1 MKTIILQF
9 YSSLN
14 FGDDLFVKTFSD
26 YFNECA
32 IRLIVNPRCIPRGLG
47 KNVTVHPYSYVNFF
61 WEKLRSL
68 SGRSG
73 KLEAAVQKCADF
85 CLSRVQRRADAFVL
99 IGGSIFMEHA
109 VDCSEL
115 DFTARERPDFTIRS
129 HLQNQGNA
137 FVIGANLGPA
147 YSEEYWPRVRQTLL
161 KYRHVCLRDYASYCM
176 VSDLPHVQYAPDVL
190 FMVPKPNVKADR
202 KNVVISAMDIS
213 RMTGNQE
220 IITAY
225 YRLLRDVAERFS
237 QMGMVVTLVSL
248 CKSDGDEDAI
258 QEIIAGGG
266 QHCLANVSTCFYR
279 GDMQPIL
286 ELFSKASFVV
296 ASRFHSLIFA
306 LSFGKPVF
314 PIVYNCK
321 TAHYLQDLRFSG
333 KYTDLISLPKT
344 SCADVL
350 YNFEKNI
357 VTDCQEHKHFAENQF
372 LALREYLGKPVSTS
386 VPADS

>member
-26 YFNECA
+26 YFDECA
-32 IRLIVNPRCIPRGLG
+32 IRLIVNPRCIPHGLG
-47 KNVTVHPYSYVNFF
+47 KNVTVHPYSYINFF

-68 SGRSG
+68 SDHSR
-73 KLEAAVQKCADF
+73 KIEAVVQKCADF
-85 CLSRVQRRADAFVL
+85 CLSRVQSHADAFVL

-109 VDCSEL
+109 MDCPEL
-115 DFTARERPDFTIRS
+115 DFTARARPDFTIRS
-129 HLQNQGNA
+129 YMQNRGNA

-147 YSEEYWPRVRQTLL
+147 YSEGYWTSVRQTLL
-161 KYRHVCLRDYASYCM
+161 KYKHVCLRDYASYSM
-176 VSDLPHVQYAPDVL
+176 VSDLPHVQYAPDIL
-190 FMVPKPNVKADR
+190 FLVPKPNVKAER
-202 KNVVISAMDIS
+202 KTVVISVMDIS
-213 RMTGNQE
+213 RMTRNQE

-225 YRLLRDVAERFS
+225 YRLLCDVADRFS
-237 QMGMVVTLVSL
+237 QMGMAVTLVSL
-248 CKSDGDEDAI
+248 CGADGDEEAA
-258 QEIIAGGG
+258 QKIIAGGG
-266 QHCLANVSTCFYR
+266 TFVHRVSTCFYR

-286 ELFSKASFVV
+286 ELFAKASFVV

-321 TAHYLQDLRFSG
+321 TAHYLQDLQFSG
-333 KYTDLISLPKT
+333 NYSDLKSLPKT
-344 SCADVL
+344 SCTDVL

-357 VTDCQEHKHFAENQF
+357 VTDCQEHKQYAENQF
-372 LALREYLGKPVSTS
+372 LALREYLEESPST
-386 VPADS
+386 VAPAGF